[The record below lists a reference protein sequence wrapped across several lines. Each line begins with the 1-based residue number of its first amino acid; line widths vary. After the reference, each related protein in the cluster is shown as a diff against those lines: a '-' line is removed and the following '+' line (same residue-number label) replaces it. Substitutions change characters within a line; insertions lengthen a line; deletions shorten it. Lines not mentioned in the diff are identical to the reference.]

1 MTSVEIGI
9 MKAENIQ
16 LKLDN
21 GKLKK
26 EQKEFQDALEIQI
39 KAIKKLGPWKRFWGY
54 WNLVTGLISTIE
66 QTINKSK

>member
-21 GKLKK
+21 GKLKDEGTSYK
-26 EQKEFQDALEIQI
+26 KSLEEEI
-39 KAIKKLGPWKRFWGY
+39 ARIKKLGHWKRFWGSVK
-54 WNLVTGLISTIE
+54 LFTELFETIE
-66 QTINKSK
+66 SGYRD